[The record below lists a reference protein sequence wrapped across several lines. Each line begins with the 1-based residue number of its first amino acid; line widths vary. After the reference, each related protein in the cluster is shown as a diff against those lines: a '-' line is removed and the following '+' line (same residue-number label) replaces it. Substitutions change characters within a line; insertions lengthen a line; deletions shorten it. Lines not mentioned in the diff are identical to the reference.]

1 MSVEQFV
8 WEPFIVKRFVWELFI
23 VKRFV
28 WRDLSH
34 SGMIV
39 GMRNNGVIVWYF
51 EKRIGKGGQYLIQ
64 PEPPY
69 SYLPVPPPFK
79 FHSAGGRSLS
89 VSSEALK
96 RVRSIL
102 GDPDIGA
109 FLNEGDAFDMG
120 LSF

>member
-1 MSVEQFV
+1 M
-8 WEPFIVKRFVWELFI
+8 WELFI

-39 GMRNNGVIVWYF
+39 GIRNNGVIGDDLLVPMSL
-51 EKRIGKGGQYLIQ
+51 LISKSGILKSELVKEVNTDLMQ

-79 FHSAGGRSLS
+79 IHAAGGRSLS

-96 RVRSIL
+96 RVRSLL
-102 GDPDIGA
+102 GDPDIRA
-109 FLNEGDAFDMG
+109 FLNEGDAFDTG